1 MNLGAPELLIVLIVL
16 AIPAAIVI
24 FILFM
29 VRSGR
34 PAAPVGLPTDPI
46 ATLDGRL
53 ARGEISPDQYDE
65 ARKRL
70 G

>member
-1 MNLGAPELLIVLIVL
+1 MNLGAPELLIVLVVL
-16 AIPAAIVI
+16 AIPLAVVVFVI
-24 FILFM
+24 AM
-29 VRSGR
+29 ARGRRSATPSG
-34 PAAPVGLPTDPI
+34 PPNDPI